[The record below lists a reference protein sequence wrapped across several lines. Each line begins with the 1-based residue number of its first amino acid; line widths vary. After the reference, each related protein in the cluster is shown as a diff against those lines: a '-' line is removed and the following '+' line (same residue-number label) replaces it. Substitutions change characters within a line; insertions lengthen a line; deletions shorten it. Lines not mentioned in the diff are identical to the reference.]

1 MAEWLVRLKGRQSDL
16 EALDDL
22 SLAGY
27 TVTQE
32 NRDYYLGSSQFDSL
46 RQADAV
52 RECANAFLEQVRAD
66 AAVHELAAF
75 QSVGID
81 VVTNVRGDGVREQS
95 LSFTAD
101 AFIVAPKDQRSRQS
115 AGIESLFALAQ
126 RDARVADAL
135 HFFDKPNWANL
146 YKVFELVSE
155 DVGGEREIAERDW
168 ASKRTIKRFKRTAQS
183 RAAIG
188 DEARH
193 AKTSFTPPS
202 NPMALSAALTFI
214 RALLLGWSASK

>member
-16 EALDDL
+16 EALHVL
-22 SLAGY
+22 TLAGY

-52 RECANAFLEQVRAD
+52 RECASAFLEQVWAV
-66 AAVHELAAF
+66 AAVQELAAF

-81 VVTNVRGDGVREQS
+81 VVTNVRADGVREQS

-126 RDARVADAL
+126 RDGAVRDAL
-135 HFFDKPNWANL
+135 HFFAKPNWANL
-146 YKVFELVSE
+146 YKVFELVRE
-155 DVGGEREIAERDW
+155 DVRGEGKIADRDW
-168 ASKRTIKRFKRTAQS
+168 ASIRTIKRFRHTANT

-193 AKTSFTPPS
+193 ANTSFTPPS
-202 NPMALSAALTFI
+202 DPMARSAALQ
-214 RALLLGWSASK
+214 S